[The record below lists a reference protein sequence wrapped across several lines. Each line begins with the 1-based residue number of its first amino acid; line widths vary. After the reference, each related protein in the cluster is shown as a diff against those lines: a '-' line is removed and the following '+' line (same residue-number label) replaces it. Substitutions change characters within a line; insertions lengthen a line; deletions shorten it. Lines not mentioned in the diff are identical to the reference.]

1 MKFYT
6 VSTFRNTLESL
17 MQKPRDGYTSVV
29 GDICKMLQKMPD
41 NILRDTN
48 DRVKLFPQFRIV
60 KLRIANSGQH
70 LPKTDG
76 FRLIYFVSLV
86 SDEVVLLRVYP
97 KRGPQKTIDLV
108 ESEYTRLE
116 YELLNES
123 EAHTLHQVDINN
135 LLAEISTDDT
145 LQGGS

>member
-135 LLAEISTDDT
+135 LLAEISTDET

>member
-1 MKFYT
+1 
-6 VSTFRNTLESL
+6 
-17 MQKPRDGYTSVV
+17 
-29 GDICKMLQKMPD
+29 MLQKIPD
-41 NILRDTN
+41 NILRNTN
-48 DRVKLFPQFRIV
+48 DRVKQFPQFRIV

>member
-17 MQKPRDGYTSVV
+17 LQKPRDGYMSVV
-29 GDICKMLQKMPD
+29 GDICKELQKMPD

-48 DRVKLFPQFRIV
+48 DRVKQFPQFRIV

-70 LPKTDG
+70 LPKSDG

-86 SDEVVLLRVYP
+86 SDDVVLLRVYP
-97 KRGPQKTIDLV
+97 KRGPQKTLNLV

-116 YELLNES
+116 YELLSES
-123 EAHTLHQVDINN
+123 EAHALHQVDINN
-135 LLAEISTDDT
+135 LLAEISTDGT
-145 LQGGS
+145 LQGSC

>member
-1 MKFYT
+1 MYI
-6 VSTFRNTLESL
+6 
-17 MQKPRDGYTSVV
+17 P
-29 GDICKMLQKMPD
+29 
-41 NILRDTN
+41 
-48 DRVKLFPQFRIV
+48 
-60 KLRIANSGQH
+60 
-70 LPKTDG
+70 
-76 FRLIYFVSLV
+76 
-86 SDEVVLLRVYP
+86 
-97 KRGPQKTIDLV
+97 TIDLV

>member
-17 MQKPRDGYTSVV
+17 LQKPRDGYMSVV
-29 GDICKMLQKMPD
+29 GDICKELQKMPD

-48 DRVKLFPQFRIV
+48 DRVKQFPQFRIV

-70 LPKTDG
+70 LPKSDG

-86 SDEVVLLRVYP
+86 SDDVVLLRVYP
-97 KRGPQKTIDLV
+97 KRGPQKTLDLV

-123 EAHTLHQVDINN
+123 EAYTLHQVDINN
-135 LLAEISTDDT
+135 LLAEISTDGT
-145 LQGGS
+145 LQGSC

>member
-48 DRVKLFPQFRIV
+48 DRVKQFPQFRIV

>member
-6 VSTFRNTLESL
+6 VSTFRNTLEGL
-17 MQKPRDGYTSVV
+17 MQKPRDGYMSVV
-29 GDICKMLQKMPD
+29 DDICKALQKMPD

-48 DRVKLFPQFRIV
+48 DRVKQFPQFRIV

-70 LPKTDG
+70 LPKSDG

-86 SDEVVLLRVYP
+86 SDDVVLLRVYP
-97 KRGPQKTIDLV
+97 KRGPQKAIDLV

-123 EAHTLHQVDINN
+123 KAHSLHQVDINN
-135 LLAEISTDDT
+135 LLAEISTDGT
-145 LQGGS
+145 LQGS

>member
-48 DRVKLFPQFRIV
+48 DRVKQFPQFRIV

-123 EAHTLHQVDINN
+123 EAHALHQVDINN

>member
-1 MKFYT
+1 
-6 VSTFRNTLESL
+6 

-48 DRVKLFPQFRIV
+48 DRVKQFPQFRIV

>member
-48 DRVKLFPQFRIV
+48 DRVKQFPQFRIV

-86 SDEVVLLRVYP
+86 RMRLFSCVYIPNEDLKRPLTWWNQNIPVLNM
-97 KRGPQKTIDLV
+97 
-108 ESEYTRLE
+108 SC
-116 YELLNES
+116 
-123 EAHTLHQVDINN
+123 
-135 LLAEISTDDT
+135 
-145 LQGGS
+145 

>member
-48 DRVKLFPQFRIV
+48 DRVKQFPQFRIV

-70 LPKTDG
+70 LRKTDG

>member
-48 DRVKLFPQFRIV
+48 DRVKQFPQFRIV

-97 KRGPQKTIDLV
+97 NH
-108 ESEYTRLE
+108 RL
-116 YELLNES
+116 
-123 EAHTLHQVDINN
+123 
-135 LLAEISTDDT
+135 
-145 LQGGS
+145 GGVRIYPS